1 MSDWS
6 DESNSQNVTS
16 GMQLFQ
22 EDATY
27 YQGVNSRTELFLVTI
42 KLPKYGKNIY
52 NELIKK
58 KKKNHTHKHSNICR
72 GVYLQWTISTD
83 LISFF
88 LGEK

>member
-1 MSDWS
+1 
-6 DESNSQNVTS
+6 
-16 GMQLFQ
+16 MQLFQ

-58 KKKNHTHKHSNICR
+58 KKKTTHTSIQIFVEVFIYNEQF
-72 GVYLQWTISTD
+72 LQIS
-83 LISFF
+83 LVSS
-88 LGEK
+88 